1 MTISYKFFRLQPTPK
16 MDENLELLITIP
28 EVDLYEIT
36 PESRTLK
43 EHGDLNLCYYPALNL
58 VILCI
63 NDFRY
68 ALDENIPFMINPE
81 DHQSVKRYAFPYI
94 DSNMV
99 IILPL
104 DTTNQLVEIFET
116 ILAEKSNFVY
126 SKSMVSENMV
136 RSCDVINADKNDEQ
150 KMEEEHK
157 NMMKVSSFDDVSL
170 KKEEVEEEKEQK
182 QQHKKIAEHI
192 SNGGDK
198 IKAGLIRTGSFFSS
212 QIQKGAQFLKKRMRK
227 KEKEIKI
234 NPKTQQKVKFVKET
248 SDKFMK
254 FTSTQIEN
262 LVSISHKIG
271 QKLTKNIGKNTSSQV
286 KYQDAKNIGKA
297 SIHVVA
303 SVYNGLNE
311 AIMLMVK
318 GAREAGVEMVEH
330 RYGRDMAGV
339 LEDGMD
345 IVDNARGM
353 AMISNVVKAV
363 VVDKIEK
370 GTEVKNEEKSKIN

>member
-1 MTISYKFFRLQPTPK
+1 

-28 EVDLYEIT
+28 EVDLYEIS
-36 PESRTLK
+36 PEGRNLK
-43 EHGDLNLCYYPALNL
+43 EHGDLNLCYYSALNL

-81 DHQSVKRYAFPYI
+81 DHQSVKRYAFPYV

-104 DTTNQLVEIFET
+104 DTTDQLVEIFET

-126 SKSMVSENMV
+126 SESLVSEV
-136 RSCDVINADKNDEQ
+136 KSCEVINSEKTDEE

-157 NMMKVSSFDDVSL
+157 NMKVSSFDDGVSL

-227 KEKEIKI
+227 REKEIKI

-254 FTSTQIEN
+254 FTSSQIEN

-271 QKLTKNIGKNTSSQV
+271 QKLTKNIGKNTNSKV

-318 GAREAGVEMVEH
+318 GAKEAGVGVVEH

-345 IVDNARGM
+345 IVDNARGI
-353 AMISNVVKAV
+353 AMMSNVVKAV

-370 GTEVKNEEKSKIN
+370 GTGVKNEEKSKIN

>member
-1 MTISYKFFRLQPTPK
+1 
-16 MDENLELLITIP
+16 MDANLELLISIP

-36 PESRTLK
+36 PEGRNLK
-43 EHGDLNLCYYPALNL
+43 EHGDLNLCYYPIKNL
-58 VILCI
+58 VILSI

-68 ALDENIPFMINPE
+68 ALDETIPFMIHPE
-81 DHQSVKRYAFPYI
+81 DHQSVKRYAFPYV

-104 DTTNQLVEIFET
+104 DTASQMVEIFET
-116 ILAEKSNFVY
+116 ILAEKSNFMY
-126 SKSMVSENMV
+126 SQSLVSEGMV
-136 RSCDVINADKNDEQ
+136 KSCEVIYRDKTDEE

-157 NMMKVSSFDDVSL
+157 NNMKGLSFDEEFSL

-182 QQHKKIAEHI
+182 QQQHKKKIAEHI

-212 QIQKGAQFLKKRMRK
+212 QIQKGAQFLKRKMRK

-234 NPKTQQKVKFVKET
+234 NPKTQQRVKFVKET
-248 SDKFMK
+248 SDKFMT

-262 LVSISHKIG
+262 LVSVSQKIG
-271 QKLTKNIGKNTSSQV
+271 QKLTKNMGKPSNSQP
-286 KYQDAKNIGKA
+286 KYQEAKNIGKA

-318 GAREAGVEMVEH
+318 GAKEAGVGVVEH

-339 LEDGMD
+339 LEDGID

-353 AMISNVVKAV
+353 AMMSNVVKAV

-370 GTEVKNEEKSKIN
+370 GTEVKSEEKNKIN